1 MCIFCKI
8 IRKEIPSFVVYEND
22 YVLCFLDINASTK
35 GHTLI
40 VPKKHAT
47 NIFDLPE
54 EDLIEISK
62 AVKVVT
68 NLLKENLHVEN
79 VNLINNSGNLA
90 GQTVMHFHL
99 HVIPRYENDG
109 IDIAPKQTE
118 PNFEELSN
126 TLKQILNK

>member
-8 IRKEIPSFVVYEND
+8 IQKEIPSFVVYEND

-79 VNLINNSGNLA
+79 VNLINNSGALA

>member
-8 IRKEIPSFVVYEND
+8 IQKEIPSFVVYEND